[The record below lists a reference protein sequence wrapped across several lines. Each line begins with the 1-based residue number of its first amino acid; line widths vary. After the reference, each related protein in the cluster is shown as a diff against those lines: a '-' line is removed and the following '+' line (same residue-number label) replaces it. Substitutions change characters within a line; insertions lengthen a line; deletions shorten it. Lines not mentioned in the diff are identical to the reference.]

1 MKTTTIKGIAILT
14 LGAFAIMASANAQT
28 GGHYGRSEVYDIGN
42 VGHHKTETGNT
53 ATPDTSKQVAA
64 KKLPGVDCKLYEGGT
79 NQHTYLPY
87 EIGNPNRPECPQCT
101 NKEDK

>member
-42 VGHHKTETGNT
+42 VGHHKAEVDNT
-53 ATPDTSKQVAA
+53 ATHVAA
-64 KKLPGVDCKLYEGGT
+64 KNDTDKKLPGIDCKLYEGAT
-79 NQHTYLPY
+79 RQHTYPQY
-87 EIGNPNRPECPQCT
+87 EIGNANRPECPPKAQ
-101 NKEDK
+101 

>member
-42 VGHHKTETGNT
+42 VDHHKTETDNKATQVATKT
-53 ATPDTSKQVAA
+53 ATD

-79 NQHTYLPY
+79 RQHTYPQY
-87 EIGNPNRPECPQCT
+87 EIGNPNRPECPPSA
-101 NKEDK
+101 K